1 MKRLLPKIP
10 EQIVRLSIVFILLIG
25 AFSWIWLILPPSF
38 KERKLQWAAATE
50 REQSREVKYAGAT
63 ICGACHVSEYNLKKT
78 GYHQSLSCETCHGP
92 AKAHTRNPVAVKPQ
106 IPQGR
111 NFCPLCHAYDPS
123 RPMGFPQINP
133 VAHNPMKPCITCHNP
148 HDPKPPQTPQTCTA
162 CHQSIVRAK
171 AVSPHA
177 LLECTT
183 CHAAP
188 EAHRVDPLSAQVT
201 KPSSREF
208 CGQCHSQDSKVPG
221 PPKINLASHHEKYLC
236 WQCHYPHMPAV
247 YR

>member
-1 MKRLLPKIP
+1 MLPKIP

-92 AKAHTRNPVAVKPQ
+92 AKAHTRNPVAVKPE

-148 HDPKPPQTPQTCTA
+148 HDPKPPQTPQSCTA
-162 CHQSIVRAK
+162 CHQSIMRAK

-183 CHAAP
+183 CHTAP

-201 KPSSREF
+201 KPSTREF
-208 CGQCHSQDSKVPG
+208 CGQCHSKDSKVPG